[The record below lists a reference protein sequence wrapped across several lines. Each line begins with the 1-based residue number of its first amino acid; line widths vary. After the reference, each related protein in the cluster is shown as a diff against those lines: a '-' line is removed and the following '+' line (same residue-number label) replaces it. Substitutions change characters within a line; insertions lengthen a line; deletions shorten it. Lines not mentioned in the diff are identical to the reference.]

1 MTKLDIASLSNISGG
16 GNGNNGGG
24 RGGNGGGRGGN
35 GGNGGCNPTPA
46 PAPCAPAKNSHCS

>member
-35 GGNGGCNPTPA
+35 GGCNPTPA